1 MPSPSS
7 TGRLVLLPAFLG
19 VAVLGGTLASRL
31 GTPADVPT
39 QGERTDV
46 VVAAGGVPSGMDVPE
61 PPAAVP
67 DATPV
72 RAAVRVEP
80 YRVTGHSVESLL
92 ASLRDG
98 GPRVDGDIFFGLTS
112 TTLAYRFAYRERAGL
127 CETTDARVDL
137 DVTITIPEWQSTPS
151 APYELRRDWQRFA
164 QALRRHEER
173 HRDLAVEHAHAVRR
187 AVDGLRAPTCDA
199 VAGLAARRAEQA
211 QAVAEAAHRAYD
223 ASTGHG
229 ESEGAVW
236 PPR

>member
-1 MPSPSS
+1 MSSLSPA
-7 TGRLVLLPAFLG
+7 GRLVLLPAVLG

-31 GTPADVPT
+31 GT
-39 QGERTDV
+39 ERPPDRKAI
-46 VVAAGGVPSGMDVPE
+46 VAAGGVEAST
-61 PPAAVP
+61 AVEETS
-67 DATPV
+67 DTPV
-72 RAAVRVEP
+72 RADVRTVP
-80 YRVTGHSVESLL
+80 YRVTGHSVETLL

-98 GPRVDGDIFFGLTS
+98 GPRVGGDIFFGLTS
-112 TTLAYRFAYRERAGL
+112 TSLSYRFGYRERAGL
-127 CETTDARVDL
+127 CETTGARVDL
-137 DVTITIPEWQSTPS
+137 DVTITLPEWQSTPA
-151 APYELRRDWQRFA
+151 APYELRRDWQRFS

-199 VAGLAARRAEQA
+199 VAALAAQRAAQA
-211 QAVAEAAHRAYD
+211 QTVAEAAHRAYD